1 MGKKGRVMDEIVM
14 LAIWFSSVIAGMLVT
29 MIMPYI
35 FRESTGKGGVQDQLV
50 RMPSEEA
57 LQG

>member
-1 MGKKGRVMDEIVM
+1 MDEIVM